1 MVEGRGRYKVKGARL
16 RAQGQTQGIEL
27 DIFLIKIRNPQ
38 SQIRNRMNP
47 KSEFKNTCF
56 ERIEKWVE
64 ASFDNISQLFRG
76 PPKLAYWRYI

>member
-1 MVEGRGRYKVKGARL
+1 
-16 RAQGQTQGIEL
+16 
-27 DIFLIKIRNPQ
+27 
-38 SQIRNRMNP
+38 MNP

-76 PPKLAYWRYI
+76 PPKLAYIGDTLKFRNDFLSHVYRLYHNSKTAF